1 MPPANVADQYRNRD
15 LIMTRQTIRRRPGST
30 CRIALAALCLAFAT
44 NVCGAEYLGS
54 ADPALQALPFSEAVR
69 TDGLL
74 ILSGQIPNLPGT
86 TDVAPGGIEGQSHQV
101 MKNIKAILERHGSS
115 LEKVVKCTVMIDNMS
130 DWPAFNDVYVQY
142 FPGPKPA
149 RSAFGAD
156 GLAMGALLE
165 VECWAEH

>member
-1 MPPANVADQYRNRD
+1 MNRLTLNSAWSVLLICALFALPAHSAEF
-15 LIMTRQTIRRRPGST
+15 MTSP
-30 CRIALAALCLAFAT
+30 
-44 NVCGAEYLGS
+44 
-54 ADPALQALPFSEAVR
+54 DPTMQDLPFSEAVR

-86 TDVAPGGIEGQSHQV
+86 LGIVEGGIEAQSHQV
-101 MKNIKAILERHGSS
+101 MKNIQAILERHGSS
-115 LEKVVKCTVMIDNMS
+115 LQRVVKCTVMLDDMA
-130 DWPAFNDVYVQY
+130 DWPAFNEVYVQY

-156 GLAMGALLE
+156 GLAMGALVE

>member
-1 MPPANVADQYRNRD
+1 MIRPTNRRV
-15 LIMTRQTIRRRPGST
+15 LGST
-30 CRIALAALCLAFAT
+30 HSTAIAILCLAFAA
-44 NVCGAEYLGS
+44 NSHSAEYLRS
-54 ADPALQALPFSEAVR
+54 ADPALQTLPFSEAVR

-86 TDVAPGGIEGQSHQV
+86 MEIAPGGIEAQSHQV
-101 MKNIKAILERHGSS
+101 MKNIRAILERHGSS

-130 DWPAFNDVYVQY
+130 DWPAFNEVYVQY

-156 GLAMGALLE
+156 GLAMGALVE

>member
-1 MPPANVADQYRNRD
+1 MAPRRHTPAVTTPLRTRLRNTTPLLLVA
-15 LIMTRQTIRRRPGST
+15 
-30 CRIALAALCLAFAT
+30 AALVFSGSIRA
-44 NVCGAEYLGS
+44 AEYLGS
-54 ADPALQALPFSEAVR
+54 TDPALAQLPFSEAVR

-74 ILSGQIPNLPGT
+74 ILSGQIPNIPGT
-86 TDVAPGGIEGQSHQV
+86 LEVVPGGVTEQSHQV
-101 MKNIKAILERHGSS
+101 MKNIQAILERHGSS
-115 LEKVVKCTVMIDNMS
+115 LAKVVKCTVMIDDMA

-156 GLAMGALLE
+156 GLAMGALVE

>member
-1 MPPANVADQYRNRD
+1 MNHHNFRSALSVWL
-15 LIMTRQTIRRRPGST
+15 LISAP
-30 CRIALAALCLAFAT
+30 FASS
-44 NVCGAEYLGS
+44 VHGAEFLS
-54 ADPALQALPFSEAVR
+54 SPDPTMQDLPFSEAVR

-74 ILSGQIPNLPGT
+74 ILSGQIPSIPGT
-86 TDVAPGGIEGQSHQV
+86 LELAEGGIEAQSHQV
-101 MKNIKAILERHGSS
+101 MKNIQAVLERHGSS
-115 LEKVVKCTVMIDNMS
+115 MDRVVKCTVMLDDMA
-130 DWPAFNDVYVQY
+130 DWPAFNEVYVQY